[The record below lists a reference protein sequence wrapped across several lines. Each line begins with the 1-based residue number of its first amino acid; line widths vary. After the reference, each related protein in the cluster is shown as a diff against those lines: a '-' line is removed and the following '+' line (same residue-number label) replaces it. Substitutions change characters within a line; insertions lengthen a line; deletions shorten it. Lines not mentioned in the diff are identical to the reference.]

1 MVFGLARYP
10 LIIRDQDYVEL
21 VRMRAVMRKSIG
33 KMINEAIRDY
43 IKKHNRQGGLPSN
56 PICIYCGRAASF
68 VGFGEGQQ
76 KFYVCNFHKRK
87 LRDLK
92 SFKPLK

>member
-1 MVFGLARYP
+1 MVFVLARYP
-10 LIIRDQDYVEL
+10 LIVKDRDYAEL
-21 VRMRAVMRKSIG
+21 VRISAATGKSIG

-56 PICIYCGRAASF
+56 PICIYCGRPASY
-68 VGFGEGQQ
+68 VGHGEGQQ
-76 KFYVCNFHKRK
+76 KLYVCNLHKRN

-92 SFKPLK
+92 SFKPLE